1 MAELLGFGQKF
12 DEINVPIHQSLTA
25 HLDYVKKR
33 DIRQGSVKLGQMR
46 AGAPSEQIITM
57 PFLKEKMTEFGSGEF
72 EVSGICNPW
81 HLFDPSLL
89 ASPTVTIR
97 REAIEEI
104 KATFL
109 QKKPHGIPQEFRIL
123 CSWDGRQKLTVR
135 PSIGP
140 ENIHFVNLFEM
151 MSGMFFSEVILVCF
165 ALLLDLFKF
174 PRCSLTCF
182 RMFRHRPSGGRMTR
196 CGWHS
201 LSASAVRA
209 DKVRKMSGFRAP
221 CQCR

>member
-1 MAELLGFGQKF
+1 MAESNQAGQIHVLWWLQGILAVRPTLISAAMADLLGAGQKF
-12 DEINVPIHQSLTA
+12 DEINVPIHQSLTT
-25 HLDYVKKR
+25 HLDYAKKM
-33 DIRQGSVKLGQMR
+33 DIRQGSQKLGAMCADAQ
-46 AGAPSEQIITM
+46 SEQVITM
-57 PFLKEKMTEFGSGEF
+57 PFLKEKLKDFGSGEF

-104 KATFL
+104 KTTFL

-140 ENIHFVNLFEM
+140 ENMYFVNLFEM
-151 MSGMFFSEVILVCF
+151 MSGMFFESDFLFVSHF
-165 ALLLDLFKF
+165 AGFIWISSMLLDMCVFEWFLE
-174 PRCSLTCF
+174 S
-182 RMFRHRPSGGRMTR
+182 
-196 CGWHS
+196 
-201 LSASAVRA
+201 
-209 DKVRKMSGFRAP
+209 
-221 CQCR
+221 

>member
-1 MAELLGFGQKF
+1 MAELLGVGQKF

-25 HLDYVKKR
+25 HLDDVKKR

-57 PFLKEKMTEFGSGEF
+57 PFLKEKMKEFGSGEF

-97 REAIEEI
+97 REAIDEI

-109 QKKPHGIPQEFRIL
+109 QKKTPWHPPRVSVSLQLGWTAETD
-123 CSWDGRQKLTVR
+123 C
-135 PSIGP
+135 
-140 ENIHFVNLFEM
+140 EAIHW
-151 MSGMFFSEVILVCF
+151 
-165 ALLLDLFKF
+165 A
-174 PRCSLTCF
+174 
-182 RMFRHRPSGGRMTR
+182 
-196 CGWHS
+196 
-201 LSASAVRA
+201 
-209 DKVRKMSGFRAP
+209 
-221 CQCR
+221 